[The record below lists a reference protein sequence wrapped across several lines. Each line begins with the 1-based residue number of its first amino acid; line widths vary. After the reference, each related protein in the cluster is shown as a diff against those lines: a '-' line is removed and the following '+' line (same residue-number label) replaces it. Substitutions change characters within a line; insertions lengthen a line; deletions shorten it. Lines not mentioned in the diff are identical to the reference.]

1 MGNPEIRNKDRI
13 SKSDSG
19 NGSGSGSGVDYK
31 TNTNT
36 NTGDIVHVGA
46 NLSDRA
52 SPIGESD
59 VPNGQLDYDV

>member
-31 TNTNT
+31 TNTNS
-36 NTGDIVHVGA
+36 GDIVHVGA